1 MSEQPHT
8 GGDEQDDVSMLEMQ
22 GNEAGASSDGDTGPE
37 GAHND
42 PKPGNED
49 ADEEADGAQ

>member
-1 MSEQPHT
+1 MSEQTHT